1 MGPRGSKLC
10 HPKDELKTGTEP
22 QVGLLCPLLP
32 STAPFLLAER
42 TVGTAVV
49 VHLGRT
55 SDDSDTSFPPWVSI
69 FLMATILEE
78 LVLVQLKDPQASPE
92 LTLAWKPRLSLRFQ

>member
-1 MGPRGSKLC
+1 MAQKPASHHGS
-10 HPKDELKTGTEP
+10 
-22 QVGLLCPLLP
+22 Q
-32 STAPFLLAER
+32 
-42 TVGTAVV
+42 
-49 VHLGRT
+49 
-55 SDDSDTSFPPWVSI
+55 I